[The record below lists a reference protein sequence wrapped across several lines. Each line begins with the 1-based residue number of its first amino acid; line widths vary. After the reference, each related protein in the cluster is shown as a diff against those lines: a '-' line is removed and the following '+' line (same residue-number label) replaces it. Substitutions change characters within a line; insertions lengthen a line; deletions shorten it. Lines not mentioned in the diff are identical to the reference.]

1 MKKLMLAGVLLA
13 LTGCH
18 QAVGPPSVISPKPLP
33 PGADLPYGEQHVN
46 TPEEQAALEQTA
58 QGTQSNTGPQ

>member
-1 MKKLMLAGVLLA
+1 MKKLILAGILLA

-18 QAVGPPSVISPKPLP
+18 QAVGPPSVVTP
-33 PGADLPYGEQHVN
+33 PPSHIPDNEPAHVN